1 MHPSD
6 RPFLSHLIPTLRL
19 PPFWIC
25 LLAGM
30 AAWTVFS
37 PAVSGQSSEPP
48 ALRLGS
54 VLLGGLRATA
64 TESWNTFD
72 VEIVNPSDIDRQARV
87 FLFFPDQPEV
97 QFGREVWVP
106 ARSTMTTWLLAG
118 PHRGQPTDT
127 SCEIVALLYEH
138 SDDKDRL
145 YLPTKERPLISR
157 RVLYRPRELT
167 TAILLDDDPRKEIV
181 FGELPR
187 PESPSDEALRLAL
200 TLRVASNASEVVRQV
215 RPGALPLTDQA
226 FDGIDQ
232 FILASDR
239 ISRDPAGLLV
249 LRRWVQ
255 RGGRLW
261 VMLDRVGPAVPASL
275 LGDAL
280 DFQIVDRVGLNTVRI
295 DRNPATP
302 DDYVQ
307 QHERPVDLVRVAP
320 PPEERPPHVVNG
332 WPAWFTR
339 RLGRG
344 KIIFTA
350 LGPRAWHRPR
360 AGRDRPSPFPK
371 YLDLPVPLPQLEMIA
386 YELRPLPGED
396 ESRQESFKRLLN
408 DEIGYSVVGHGA
420 VASIFGGAMIVALL
434 LGLVVGKVRAPTL
447 LGWLVPAAALGAAV
461 TFLVL
466 GELSLRAVPPTVAV
480 AQVVEA
486 APGIE
491 EAALHGELAAYRPQ
505 AGVAEIGTTQGG
517 FFNLDMT
524 GIQGQTRR
532 LLMTDSEAWHWDNL
546 DLPAGVRLGPF
557 HYTATTTGPIAAVAR
572 FGPEGLEGKLTTGAF
587 RDPED
592 AILHVPPGR
601 TLAVRLRPDGTFA
614 AGGRDNLP
622 NGQYLAGS
630 LLSDRQQRRQDV
642 YREFLKNP
650 AAEPLE
656 GRTLLLAW
664 AKPVDMQFALAPGAR
679 LTGSALLVVPL
690 RLERPISGDRVT
702 IPGAFIS
709 YRQIARLG
717 PIQPVMQSSQAQD
730 MRLRFQLPAVALP
743 FKVEQ
748 ARLVVRIDAP
758 SRRVIVSGET
768 DGKPAELYR
777 VESPLDP
784 IRVTLGEERLLH
796 LDNQGGLHVNLTISD
811 MMKGREGQ
819 MDARLVEEK
828 WRIEDISLEVT
839 GRAE

>member
-1 MHPSD
+1 MHHPD
-6 RPFLSHLIPTLRL
+6 RLLLSHLIPALRL
-19 PPFWIC
+19 SPIWIC
-25 LLAGM
+25 LLLAIG
-30 AAWTVFS
+30 AWTVVC
-37 PAVSGQSSEPP
+37 PAAAAQSSELP

-72 VEIVNPSDIDRQARV
+72 VEITNPSDTDRHARV
-87 FLFFPDQPEV
+87 FLFFPDQPDV
-97 QFGREVWVP
+97 QFGRDVWVP
-106 ARSTMTTWLLAG
+106 ARATIKTWLLAG
-118 PHRGQPTDT
+118 PHKAQPSDT

-138 SDDKDRL
+138 SGDKDRL
-145 YLPTKERPLISR
+145 FLPTKERPLISR

-167 TAILLDDDPRKEIV
+167 TAILLDDDPREPPAY
-181 FGELPR
+181 GDLPP
-187 PESPSDEALRLAL
+187 PESPWEEGFRLAL
-200 TLRVASNASEVVRQV
+200 ALRAASNASEVVREV
-215 RPGALPLTDQA
+215 RPGAMPLTDEA

-255 RGGRLW
+255 QGGRLW
-261 VMLDRVGPAVPASL
+261 VMLDRVGPSIPALL

-280 DFQIVDRVGLNTVRI
+280 DFQVVDRVGLNSVRL
-295 DRNPATP
+295 DRNATTP
-302 DDYVQ
+302 DDYAQ
-307 QHERPVDLVRVAP
+307 QLERPVDFVRVVLP
-320 PPEERPPHVVNG
+320 QEEHPPHVING

-360 AGRDRPSPFPK
+360 TSKDRPSPFPK
-371 YLDLPVPLPQLEMIA
+371 YLDLPAPLPHLEMIA
-386 YELRPLPGED
+386 YEMQPLPAED
-396 ESRQESFKRLLN
+396 ESRRESFERLLN
-408 DEIGYSVVGHGA
+408 DEIGYSVVSHGT
-420 VASIFGGAMIVALL
+420 VASVFGGSLLAALL
-434 LGLVVGKVRAPTL
+434 LGIVVGKSRAPSL
-447 LGWLVPAAALGAAV
+447 LGWLIPAAALGAAA

-480 AQVVEA
+480 VQLVDAS
-486 APGIE
+486 PGIE
-491 EAALHGELAAYRPQ
+491 ESALHGRLATYRPD
-505 AGVAEIGTTQGG
+505 AGTAEVGVTQGG
-517 FFNLDMT
+517 FFDLDMT

-546 DLPAGVRLGPF
+546 DLPAGVRLGSF
-557 HYTATTTGPIAAVAR
+557 HYTATTTEPIAAAAR
-572 FGPEGLEGKLTTGAF
+572 FGTDGLQGKLNAGNF

-592 AILHVPPGR
+592 AVLHVPPGR
-601 TLAVRLRPDGTFA
+601 TLAVRLRPDGTFT
-614 AGGRDNLP
+614 AGSQDALP
-622 NGQYLAGS
+622 KGQYLSGT
-630 LLSDRQQRRQDV
+630 LLSDRQQRRQDI

-650 AAEPLE
+650 TAELLE
-656 GRTLLLAW
+656 GRPLLFVW
-664 AKPVDMQFALAPGAR
+664 AKPVDMHFALAPNSR

-690 RLERPISGDRVT
+690 RLERPASGERVT
-702 IPGAFIS
+702 IPGAFVT

-717 PIQPVMQSSQAQD
+717 AMQPVKESSQALD
-730 MRLRFQLPAVALP
+730 MRLRFQLPTVALP

-748 ARLVVRIDAP
+748 ARLVIKIDAP
-758 SRRVIVSGET
+758 SRRVVVSGEA
-768 DGKPAELYR
+768 DGKPVELHR

-796 LDNQGGLHVNLTISD
+796 LDNQGGLYVNLSISD
-811 MMKGREGQ
+811 MVNGRDKQ
-819 MDARLVEEK
+819 MDATLVEEK